1 LLHRVGL
8 WCLKMGNTTKMDQH
22 DCFLLFRMWNLWWP
36 NGYRIFRQFLDKPRI
51 YIYYIGY
58 QWMSRISRR
67 GKVSGP
73 LVVPKFLLVCLISRS
88 CLSAVMWIVGS
99 SLWNWTK

>member
-1 LLHRVGL
+1 LVCGV
-8 WCLKMGNTTKMDQH
+8 WKWGIPPKWINMIVSCCLECEIYDDPMAIGFLGNFWT
-22 DCFLLFRMWNLWWP
+22 NP
-36 NGYRIFRQFLDKPRI
+36 EYI